1 MNMKQTGLTLVELMV
16 TLAVVS
22 TLLAVGI
29 PQFKNTTANSRL
41 TSGINTLSG
50 DFSFAR
56 TEAIKRGVPVTV
68 TITGGGSDWAT
79 NGWTVAAGAINLRVS
94 PELATSN
101 TIVTVPANTTSVTFN
116 PDGRS
121 AATVAVA
128 FTLCDDRGG
137 NSGKRITLNST
148 GQTFLDINQ
157 DC

>member
-22 TLLAVGI
+22 TLLAVGV
-29 PQFKNTTANSRL
+29 PQFQSTTANNRL
-41 TSGINTLSG
+41 TSGINALSG

-56 TEAIKRGVPVTV
+56 TEAIKRGVTVTV
-68 TITGGGSDWAT
+68 TRKDSDWAAK
-79 NGWTVAAGAINLRVS
+79 GWTVATDTTTLRVS
-94 PELATSN
+94 PALATGN
-101 TIVTVPANTTSVTFN
+101 TIATDPKNTASVTFN

-121 AATVAVA
+121 TATVA

-137 NSGKRITLNST
+137 ESGKKVTVNST
-148 GQTFLDINQ
+148 GQTFLDIKQ